1 MYRIYIT
8 CLLLL
13 FKSLQIVDSC
23 RVRFILPDYNNDCR
37 NCNRTH
43 YGLGL
48 ECNYRC
54 AKQIEEPDIFH
65 KVYSPYFMAEHMLLF
80 PAPKDDYCDADYKVD
95 AYKDIIIYDIDDYD
109 VTIYDNNDYGEYYKS
124 LFSGRK

>member
-48 ECNYRC
+48 ECDYRC

-65 KVYSPYFMAEHMLLF
+65 KVYSPYFMAEHILLF
-80 PAPKDDYCDADYKVD
+80 PAPKDDYCDADYQTADNTVTD
-95 AYKDIIIYDIDDYD
+95 VIIYDINDYD
-109 VTIYDNNDYGEYYKS
+109 VPNYENGDNGEYYIS
-124 LFSGRK
+124 LSL